1 MRIFS
6 SGSPIEHP
14 TPFTLSL
21 SKGRPSSFEWDDKE
35 GQPFDKLRTIGI
47 GGRPASFVT
56 AVAAALLLA
65 APAAADTLID
75 NVNGIT
81 LDEAGKVVRFSGL
94 IIGNDGKIVRIVTA
108 PAPLP
113 EPAKKPKKGEAV
125 PAPYR
130 PDYRIDG
137 KGRTMLPGLIDAHGH
152 VMGLGFQALTLD
164 LGGTTSLAEAQAKIA
179 AYAREH
185 GNRKWIIGRGWNQ
198 ELWGLGRFPTA
209 AELDAVV
216 GDKPV
221 WLERVDGHAGW
232 ANSAAMAE
240 AGVTAKSVS
249 PSGGRIEMAG
259 GKPSGIFVDAA
270 MALIAKALPEPL
282 SRERDQALIKAQ
294 EALLAFGITGIADM
308 GTSIEDWS
316 SFRRAGDGG
325 WLNIR
330 IFSYS
335 DGLDPILVIGGNAP
349 TPWLYGDRL
358 RMGGVKL
365 YVDGALGSRGA
376 WLKAP
381 YADSADNRGLQFVGD
396 TKLRNIMSR
405 AALDG
410 YQIAIH
416 AIGDAANAQALD
428 AYSELES
435 TYKGDRRW
443 RIEHA
448 QIVDPTDIPR
458 FVQLGVIA
466 SMQPVHQTSDRTMA
480 EARLGPGR
488 LAGAYAWKSLLVSGA
503 HLAFGSDTPVESP
516 DPFAGLAAAITRE
529 DAKDEPFG
537 GWQPQERVSRE
548 EALAGFTTGAAYA
561 AFAENKVGR
570 LAPGLWADFIL
581 LDRDPMLATP
591 AELRGT
597 KLLETWVAG
606 RKVFT
611 RPN

>member
-1 MRIFS
+1 MRI
-6 SGSPIEHP
+6 
-14 TPFTLSL
+14 LSL
-21 SKGRPSSFEWDDKE
+21 GSRPTCFAI
-35 GQPFDKLRTIGI
+35 L
-47 GGRPASFVT
+47 
-56 AVAAALLLA
+56 ALALG
-65 APAAADTLID
+65 APAAADTLLD

-81 LDEAGKVVRFSGL
+81 LDAAGKMMRFSGL
-94 IIGNDGKIVRIVTA
+94 IMGNDGKVVRLVTT
-108 PAPLP
+108 PAPPP
-113 EPAKKPKKGEAV
+113 EPPRKAKKGD

-164 LGGTTSLAEAQAKIA
+164 LAGTTSLAEAQARIA
-179 AYAREH
+179 AYAKEH
-185 GNRKWIIGRGWNQ
+185 GNRRWIIGRGWNQ

-232 ANSAAMAE
+232 ANSVAMAE

-249 PSGGRIEMAG
+249 PAGGRIELAA

-270 MALIAKALPEPL
+270 MALVARILPEPL
-282 SRERDQALIKAQ
+282 SRDRDQALVKAQ
-294 EALLAFGITGIADM
+294 DALLAFGITGIADM
-308 GTSIEDWS
+308 GTSLEDWS

-330 IFSYS
+330 IFAYS
-335 DGLDPILVIGGNAP
+335 GGLDPILVIGGNAP

-365 YVDGALGSRGA
+365 YADGALGSRGA

-381 YADSADNRGLQFVGD
+381 YADSANNRGLQFVED

-410 YQIAIH
+410 YQIVIH
-416 AIGDAANAQALD
+416 AIGDATNAQALD
-428 AYSELES
+428 AYSELQS

-448 QIVDPTDIPR
+448 QIVDPADFPR
-458 FVQLGVIA
+458 FAQLGVIA

-480 EARLGPGR
+480 EARLGLGR
-488 LAGAYAWKSLLVSGA
+488 LDGAYAWRSLKASGA

-529 DAKDEPFG
+529 DAKGEPFG

-561 AFAENKVGR
+561 SFAEGKVGR

-581 LDRDPMLATP
+581 VDRDPMFATP
-591 AELRGT
+591 SELRTT
-597 KLLETWVAG
+597 KVLETWVAG
-606 RKVFT
+606 RKVYT
-611 RPN
+611 RP

>member
-1 MRIFS
+1 MRVLCS
-6 SGSPIEHP
+6 SLPPAPPAIV
-14 TPFTLSL
+14 
-21 SKGRPSSFEWDDKE
+21 KGILLA
-35 GQPFDKLRTIGI
+35 GL
-47 GGRPASFVT
+47 
-56 AVAAALLLA
+56 ALLFA
-65 APAAADTLID
+65 TPAAADTLID

-81 LDEAGKVVRFSGL
+81 LDEAGHVVRFSGL
-94 IIGNDGKIVRIVTA
+94 VMGNDGKIVRLMTA
-108 PAPLP
+108 PAPP
-113 EPAKKPKKGEAV
+113 SEPARKVKKGQVA

-152 VMGLGFQALTLD
+152 VMLLGFQALTLD
-164 LGGTTSLAEAQAKIA
+164 LSDTNSLAEAQGKIA
-179 AYAREH
+179 AYARDH
-185 GNRKWIIGRGWNQ
+185 ANRRWIIGRGWNQ
-198 ELWGLGRFPTA
+198 ERWGLGRFPTA

-216 GDKPV
+216 ADKPV
-221 WLERVDGHAGW
+221 WLERVDTHAGW
-232 ANSAAMAE
+232 ANSAALAE

-249 PSGGRIEMAG
+249 PSGGRIEMVG

-270 MALIAKALPEPL
+270 KDLIEKAIPQPL
-282 SRERDQALIKAQ
+282 ARDRDQALIKAQ
-294 EALLAFGITGIADM
+294 DALLAFGITGIADM
-308 GTSIEDWS
+308 GTSLEDWS

-330 IFSYS
+330 IFAYS
-335 DGLDPILVIGGNAP
+335 KGLDPILVIGGNAP

-365 YVDGALGSRGA
+365 YADGALGSRGA

-381 YADSADNRGLQFVGD
+381 YADAPGNHGLQFVED

-428 AYSELES
+428 AYSELQS

-448 QIVDPTDIPR
+448 QIVDPADIPR
-458 FVQLGVIA
+458 LAQLGVIA

-480 EARLGPGR
+480 EARLGPAR
-488 LAGAYAWKSLLVSGA
+488 LKGAYAWKSLLTSGA
-503 HLAFGSDTPVESP
+503 RLAFGSDTPVESP

-529 DAKDEPFG
+529 DAKGEPFG
-537 GWQPQERVSRE
+537 GWQPQERISRE

-561 AFAENKVGR
+561 VFAESKLGR
-570 LAPGLWADFIL
+570 LAPGFWADFIL
-581 LDRDPMLATP
+581 VDRDPMLATP
-591 AELRGT
+591 AELRAT
-597 KLLETWVAG
+597 KVLETWVAG
-606 RKVFT
+606 RKVYS

>member
-1 MRIFS
+1 MTIIS
-6 SGSPIEHP
+6 SGSAVIR
-14 TPFTLSL
+14 TLAL
-21 SKGRPSSFEWDDKE
+21 
-35 GQPFDKLRTIGI
+35 
-47 GGRPASFVT
+47 
-56 AVAAALLLA
+56 ALLCA
-65 APAAADTLID
+65 GPALADTLID

-81 LDEAGKVVRFSGL
+81 LDESGKVVRFNGL
-94 IIGNDGKIVRIVTA
+94 VITDEGKVVRLITAASA
-108 PAPLP
+108 PA
-113 EPAKKPKKGEAV
+113 EPARKPKKGD

-137 KGRTMLPGLIDAHGH
+137 KGKTMLPGLIDGHGH

-164 LGGTTSLAEAQAKIA
+164 LSATTSLPDAQAKIA

-185 GNRKWIIGRGWNQ
+185 GNRKWIIGGGWNQ
-198 ELWGLGRFPTA
+198 EVWGLGRFPTA

-221 WLERVDGHAGW
+221 WLERADGHAGW

-249 PSGGRIEMAG
+249 PAGGRIEMAG
-259 GKPSGIFVDAA
+259 GKPSGVFVDAA
-270 MALIAKALPEPL
+270 MNLIGKAVPQPL
-282 SRERDQALIKAQ
+282 SRERDQALVKAQ
-294 EALLAFGITGIADM
+294 DALLAFGITGIADM
-308 GTSIEDWS
+308 GTTIEDWNS
-316 SFRRAGDGG
+316 YRRAGDGG
-325 WLNIR
+325 WLKIR
-330 IFSYS
+330 IASYS
-335 DGLDPILVIGGNAP
+335 AGLDPILVIGGNAP

-365 YVDGALGSRGA
+365 FADGALGSRGA
-376 WLKAP
+376 WLKDP
-381 YADSADNRGLQFVGD
+381 YGDSPNNRGLQFVED
-396 TKLRNIMSR
+396 TRLRNIMSR

-428 AYSELES
+428 AFSELQA
-435 TYKGDRRW
+435 TYTGDRRW

-448 QIVDPTDIPR
+448 QILDPADIPR
-458 FVQLGVIA
+458 FARLGVIA

-488 LAGAYAWKSLLVSGA
+488 LQGAYAWRNLQAAGA
-503 HLAFGSDTPVESP
+503 KLAFGSDTPVESP

-529 DAKDEPFG
+529 DAKGEPFG

-548 EALAGFTTGAAYA
+548 TALAGFTTGAAYA
-561 AFAENKVGR
+561 AFAEDKVGR

-581 LDRDPMLATP
+581 VDRDPLLVTP
-591 AELRGT
+591 SELRAT
-597 KLLETWVAG
+597 KVLETWIAG
-606 RKVFT
+606 RKVYSK
-611 RPN
+611 P

>member
-1 MRIFS
+1 MRIFT
-6 SGSPIEHP
+6 H
-14 TPFTLSL
+14 
-21 SKGRPSSFEWDDKE
+21 
-35 GQPFDKLRTIGI
+35 GI
-47 GGRPASFVT
+47 RRSCL
-56 AVAAALLLA
+56 ALLAFSFA

-75 NVNGIT
+75 NVNGVT
-81 LDEAGKVVRFSGL
+81 LDEAGHVVRFSGL
-94 IIGNDGKIVRIVTA
+94 VIGNDGKVVRLTTA
-108 PAPLP
+108 PSPSA
-113 EPAKKPKKGEAV
+113 EPARKTKKGQAA

-164 LGGTTSLAEAQAKIA
+164 LSDTNSLAEAQARIA
-179 AYAREH
+179 AYARDH
-185 GNRKWIIGRGWNQ
+185 ANRRWIIGRGWNQ
-198 ELWGLGRFPTA
+198 ERWGLGRFPTA

-216 GDKPV
+216 ADKPV

-232 ANSAAMAE
+232 ANSAALAE
-240 AGVTAKSVS
+240 AGITAKSVS

-259 GKPSGIFVDAA
+259 GQPSGIFVDAA
-270 MALIAKALPEPL
+270 MKLIDAAVPRPL

-294 EALLAFGITGIADM
+294 DALLAFGITGIADM
-308 GTSIEDWS
+308 GTSLEDWS
-316 SFRRAGDGG
+316 SYRRAGDGG

-335 DGLDPILVIGGNAP
+335 DGLDPILVVGGNAP
-349 TPWLYGDRL
+349 TPWLYGDKL

-365 YVDGALGSRGA
+365 YADGALGSRGA

-381 YADSADNRGLQFVGD
+381 YADAPGNHGLQFVED

-428 AYSELES
+428 AYAELQS

-448 QIVDPTDIPR
+448 QILDPADIPR
-458 FVQLGVIA
+458 FAQLGVIA

-488 LAGAYAWKSLLVSGA
+488 LKGAYAWKSLLTSGA
-503 HLAFGSDTPVESP
+503 RLAFGSDTPVESP

-529 DAKDEPFG
+529 DAKGEPFG
-537 GWQPQERVSRE
+537 GWQSQERVSRE
-548 EALAGFTTGAAYA
+548 DALAGFTTGAAYA
-561 AFAENKVGR
+561 AFAEEKIGR

-581 LDRDPMLATP
+581 VDRDPMLATP
-591 AELRGT
+591 AELRAT
-597 KLLETWVAG
+597 KVLETWVAG
-606 RKVFT
+606 RKVYS
-611 RPN
+611 RP